1 MCFFILR
8 VNGVNDY
15 DSFIFHLLVKFIKV
29 DMNPDEEGLMDRLNS
44 KIEELEVFDYEN
56 MESIKGAL
64 TSLWQYGLSG
74 QALQTVRKRFNKINY
89 KIIDIALFRFEE
101 EYNRKKIKHPIR
113 SN

>member
-15 DSFIFHLLVKFIKV
+15 DSFTFHLLVKFIKV

-64 TSLWQYGLSG
+64 TSLWQYALSG
-74 QALQTVRKRFNKINY
+74 QHYKRLESVLTRLTMK
-89 KIIDIALFRFEE
+89 
-101 EYNRKKIKHPIR
+101 
-113 SN
+113 